1 MIVKAFKYRLYP
13 TSKQEKRLEE
23 TLTTCRFLYNNALA
37 QRRNTYKEIQK
48 SLSYA
53 DQCKHL
59 SENKDSYQV
68 QVHSQVLQST
78 LKRLDQS
85 FKNFFRRVKER
96 KAGKKVKAGF
106 PRFKPSHRFNSFTY
120 PQSSFRLTNS
130 QDRLQLSKI
139 GDVRLKNS
147 RSVEG
152 KIKTC
157 TIIRD
162 IDQWFVIL
170 TSEISLPKPAKS
182 LNLTVGVDVGIK
194 TLAVLSDGTEIENPR
209 HTLKSEKKLSR
220 EQRRLSRRDKGSA
233 NRDRQRISVAKVHRK
248 IRRQRDD
255 YLHKLSNQLV
265 RDYGCIIFEDLHIQ
279 GMLRNHK
286 LAKHISDC
294 SWNKLIRYT
303 QYKAE
308 SAGVEVILVNPR
320 NTSQMCSGCGEVVPK
335 MLSDR
340 VHACPHCGLVM
351 DRDLNASINICT
363 VGSTGTNAF
372 GDSASTCKSK
382 ICGQAGS
389 LN

>member
-1 MIVKAFKYRLYP
+1 
-13 TSKQEKRLEE
+13 
-23 TLTTCRFLYNNALA
+23 
-37 QRRNTYKEIQK
+37 
-48 SLSYA
+48 
-53 DQCKHL
+53 L

-120 PQSSFRLTNS
+120 PQSGFRLTNS

-335 MLSDR
+335 TLSDR

>member
-1 MIVKAFKYRLYP
+1 MIVKAYKYRLYP
-13 TSKQEKRLEE
+13 TPKQEKHFEE
-23 TLTTCRFLYNNALA
+23 ILTTCRFLYNNALA
-37 QRRNTYKEIQK
+37 QRRDTYKATKE
-48 SLSYA
+48 SLSYVKQA
-53 DQCKHL
+53 NLLLK
-59 SENKDSYQV
+59 NKDSFQI

-85 FKNFFRRVKER
+85 FKNFFRRIKER
-96 KAGKKVKAGF
+96 KAGKKIKAGF
-106 PRFKPSHRFNSFTY
+106 PRFKSDHRFNSFTY
-120 PQSSFRLTNS
+120 PQSGFRLTNN
-130 QDRLQLSKI
+130 QNRIQLSKI
-139 GDVRLKNS
+139 GDVKLRNS
-147 RSVEG
+147 RFVEG

-157 TIIRD
+157 TILRD

-170 TSEISLPKPAKS
+170 TSEINLSKPLKS
-182 LNLTVGVDVGIK
+182 TKSTVGVDVGVK

-209 HTLKSEKKLSR
+209 YTLKSEKKLSR

-233 NRDRQRISVAKVHRK
+233 NRDKQRISVAKVHRT

-255 YLHKLSNQLV
+255 YLHKLSSHLV
-265 RDYGCIIFEDLHIQ
+265 KNYGCIIFENLNIR

-294 SWNKLIRYT
+294 SWNKLISYT
-303 QYKAE
+303 QYRAE

-320 NTSQMCSGCGEVVPK
+320 NTSQKCSGCGEVVPK
-335 MLSDR
+335 TLSDR
-340 VHACPHCGLVM
+340 VHVCPHCGLVI

-363 VGSTGTNAF
+363 VGSTGINAF

-382 ICGQAGS
+382 ICRQAGS